1 MNGWELL
8 VQPAFLYVQAGFL
21 LQKYPTIKGEPM
33 RTDWT
38 SNHFWKTNG
47 WIIVASFF
55 VIMFAMIFQ
64 ESLYGIFEEHNYV
77 SIHIIMESII
87 ITAAFTIASQAW
99 MMFPH
104 VLSNYRLW
112 LGALFF
118 SIGILEVFHMLSYK
132 GMPFFLSESSPY
144 KATWFYMI
152 SRLTQGAGL
161 LIIIL
166 SPEKRVEPKWRWFAY
181 FIAAVYALFWSI
193 VIFYPVH
200 LLPELVIDGVG
211 TTLLKN
217 SLQYTAIFIQV
228 FCIFFLTRKLKVKT
242 NQTLHIM
249 LLVASVYLI
258 IGDSM
263 FTSYRSVYDITNFL
277 GHLFQLAGFY
287 FLMRA
292 FYHTSVEEPFQKQK
306 EAQEQLAYMAYHDEL
321 TKLPNGRYFT
331 EKLENAVIYDHEK
344 RHALLLLDIDR
355 FKNINESLGHA
366 FGDLVLQSVAERL
379 RHTLP
384 SETFLGRMGGDEFT
398 ILFKS
403 IKNEDEVTALCRQ
416 IQDVMEEPFQIQ
428 HLLLKVTLNIGIAIY
443 PEDGNNSVELLKH
456 THIAM
461 AEAQREVVRFKFYHS
476 SMDQQFL
483 ERLVL
488 EQDLHKAL
496 ANQELFVMYQPQVDL
511 RTGEML
517 ALEALIRWDHPKKGL
532 ISPGQF
538 IPIAEETGLIVPIG
552 EWVLREACRQLKEW
566 HGNGIPSIGVSV
578 NLSTRQ
584 FFQQN
589 LVDTI
594 ENILHETELSPQ
606 YLELEITESMTM
618 DVKNATAILRDL
630 KKLGVRIAVDD
641 FGTGYSSLNYLKE
654 LPIDRLKIDRSF
666 VMDIVGDKR
675 EAAIIS
681 MIVSIAKHLQIEVI
695 AEGVEEMEQ
704 LQFLKEQECHQV
716 QGYYFSPPIRAE
728 LLEKQ
733 YYDIKSRYISQ
744 K

>member
-1 MNGWELL
+1 
-8 VQPAFLYVQAGFL
+8 
-21 LQKYPTIKGEPM
+21 M

-38 SNHFWKTNG
+38 NNHFWKTNG
-47 WIIVASFF
+47 WIIVASCF

-87 ITAAFTIASQAW
+87 ITSAFTIATQAW
-99 MMFPH
+99 LMFPH

-152 SRLTQGAGL
+152 TRLTQGAGL

-166 SPEKRVEPKWRWFAY
+166 SEERRVGPKWRWFAY
-181 FIAAVYALFWSI
+181 GAASLYALIWSVI
-193 VIFYPVH
+193 IFYPNH

-217 SLQYTAIFIQV
+217 SLQYTAIFIQLV
-228 FCIFFLTRKLKVKT
+228 CIFFLVRKLKVKA

-331 EKLENAVIYDHEK
+331 EKLENAVMYDHEK

-384 SETFLGRMGGDEFT
+384 SAIFLGRMGGDEFT

-416 IQDVMEEPFQIQ
+416 IQEVMEEPFQIQ

-461 AEAQREVVRFKFYHS
+461 AEAQREVMRYKFYHS

-488 EQDLHKAL
+488 EQDLHQAL
-496 ANQELFVMYQPQVDL
+496 ANQELFVVYQPQVDL

-517 ALEALIRWDHPKKGL
+517 ALEALIRWNHPKKGL

-538 IPIAEETGLIVPIG
+538 IPIAEETGLIIPIG

-566 HGNGIPSIGVSV
+566 HDSGIPSIGVSV
-578 NLSTRQ
+578 NLSTKQ

-630 KKLGVRIAVDD
+630 KELGVRIAVDD

-666 VMDIVGDKR
+666 VMDIGVNNR

-681 MIVSIAKHLQIEVI
+681 LIVSIAIHLNIEVI
-695 AEGVEEMEQ
+695 AEGVENIEQ
-704 LQFLKEQECHQV
+704 LQYLQMQKCHQV
-716 QGYYFSPPIRAE
+716 QGYYFSPPITADKLVDKLVEFQERNSTNPTV
-728 LLEKQ
+728 
-733 YYDIKSRYISQ
+733 IVTR
-744 K
+744 